1 MLNGKNLKI
10 LVVDDSD
17 VIQNSIKEYFAE
29 YDLEIITCADGLE
42 GIKNVIELR
51 PNIILLDLMMP
62 NLDGLKMLQVIKI
75 IEDVKY
81 IPVIVISGNTSRTN
95 VMSSLEAGADKVLS
109 KPLRKQ
115 DLIANVQEVLGLHLV
130 SNTSGSK
137 RNIELE
143 DREIKQKI
151 VELFYKSYEFKKE
164 KIKEYV
170 RNKDTKNLYPL
181 VHELKGTGGMV
192 GFPMVSII
200 SNEIE
205 RILETDKKDWVEIKI
220 KSEKIF
226 SILEKKQNESLIV
239 K

>member
-17 VIQNSIKEYFAE
+17 VIQSSIKEYFAE
-29 YDLEIITCADGLE
+29 YELEIITCADGLE

-51 PNIILLDLMMP
+51 PNLILLDLMMP

-115 DLIANVQEVLGLHLV
+115 DLITNVQEVLGLHLV
-130 SNTSGSK
+130 SNNSNK
-137 RNIELE
+137 KNFEL
-143 DREIKQKI
+143 DDKEIKRKI
-151 VELFYKSYEFKKE
+151 VELFYNGYKMKKE
-164 KIKEYV
+164 KIKEYIS
-170 RNKDTKNLYPL
+170 NKDIKNLYPL
-181 VHELKGTGGMV
+181 IHELKGTGGMI
-192 GFPMVSII
+192 GFPIVTVI

-205 RILETDKKDWVEIKI
+205 KILETDNKDWVEIKI

-226 SILEKKQNESLIV
+226 SILEKKHNESLIV